1 MNFLT
6 SNFNL
11 MESNNL
17 WDSLKKNK
25 VKIDKI
31 YNGLVISL
39 NKNNLNKHNF
49 FHFVVFIDYSNF
61 EKTKKELKSLIKLI
75 KKNNNKH
82 FFVYLIYNFNQNP
95 ILEKRF
101 DDDFQ
106 KIRLNLKNLNI
117 KILYQN
123 NSSLISERNK
133 IYIRFPFEIKFINY
147 ISKEIRKNIIF
158 YSSKAY
164 KLIILDCD
172 NTLWGGILDEDGT
185 ENIKY
190 SGDGNG
196 QIFKDFQTFLK
207 NKKQEGFL
215 LSISSKNNEKNVWDV
230 MKKRDMIL
238 QKKDFINPKINWE
251 DKAKNIN
258 QLINQLTLRPQDCV
272 FIDDNPLEIEKVK
285 SQIKNINIISSSNP
299 LEIIPAIN
307 SDPRFFKYRILKE
320 DANKY
325 KQYQLKSKFED
336 ISKGNEHPLSFY
348 KNLKQNVIFEKI
360 KEKNFDRA
368 LQLFNKTNQ
377 FNFTL
382 NRYTG
387 LDLKKLT
394 KNKLYSLEII
404 SFKDKFGDHG
414 IIGAYIAK
422 KGKNK
427 IDIIDF
433 VLSCRVLNRFLE
445 DYVILRIINK
455 NKNNS
460 VFIQYKKDKVNNEL
474 IPKFMKKNYFELI
487 SREKNNFKYIIKNN
501 NKYDEI
507 ERIFNN

>member
-1 MNFLT
+1 MNYLT

-11 MESNNL
+11 MESNSQ
-17 WDSLKKNK
+17 WASLKKNK
-25 VKIDKI
+25 VKIDKT

-49 FHFVVFIDYSNF
+49 FHLIVFIDYSNF
-61 EKTKKELKSLIKLI
+61 GKTKKELKTLIKLI
-75 KKNNNKH
+75 KKNKNKY
-82 FFVYLIYNFNQNP
+82 FFIYLIFNFNQNP
-95 ILEKRF
+95 ILEKKF
-101 DDDFQ
+101 EDDFQ
-106 KIRLNLKNLNI
+106 KIRFGLENLNI

-123 NSSLISERNK
+123 NSKLISERNK

-147 ISKEIRKNIIF
+147 ISKEIQKNIIF

-196 QIFKDFQTFLK
+196 QIFQDFQTFLK

-215 LSISSKNNEKNVWDV
+215 LSISSKNDEKNVWDV
-230 MKKRDMIL
+230 MKKREMVL
-238 QKKDFINPKINWE
+238 QKKDFVNPKINWE

-272 FIDDNPLEIEKVK
+272 FIDDNPIEIEKVK
-285 SQIKNINIISSSNP
+285 HQIKNINIISSSNP
-299 LEIIPAIN
+299 LKIIPEIN

-320 DANKY
+320 DVNKY
-325 KQYQLKSKFED
+325 KQYKLKSKFED
-336 ISKGNEHPLSFY
+336 VSKGNDHPLSFY

-360 KEKNFDRA
+360 KEKNFNRA
-368 LQLFNKTNQ
+368 IQLFNKTNQ
-377 FNFTL
+377 FNFSL
-382 NRYTG
+382 NRYTD

-414 IIGAYIAK
+414 IIGAYITK

-445 DYVILRIINK
+445 DYVVLRIINK
-455 NKNNS
+455 NKNNN
-460 VFIQYKKDKVNNEL
+460 VFIQYKKDKINSGL

-487 SREKNNFKYIIKNN
+487 SRKKNNFKYIIKNT
-501 NKYDEI
+501 NKYNEI